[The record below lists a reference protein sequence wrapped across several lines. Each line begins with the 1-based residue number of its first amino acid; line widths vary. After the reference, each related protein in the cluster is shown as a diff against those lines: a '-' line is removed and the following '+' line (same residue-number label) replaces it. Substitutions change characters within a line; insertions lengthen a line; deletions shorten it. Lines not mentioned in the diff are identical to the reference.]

1 MCALQTSKR
10 GEEDRDVMQKHI
22 PVLLEE
28 AIDALNIK
36 ADGVYVDGT
45 LGCAGHA
52 QVILENLGLQ
62 GLLIGID
69 RDQDALKEARRVLVS
84 YEGRVKY
91 VHGNYSNILEILDGE
106 GISKIDGILVDFG
119 VSSLQLDEG
128 ERGFSFMKE
137 ARLDMRMDQSKGMCA
152 EDVVNSLPEKELADV
167 IYQFGEEGRSRK
179 IARFIVK
186 ARRRKRIET
195 TLELADVIQKAHGRR
210 SKIHPATKTFQ
221 ALRIY
226 VNDELA
232 HIDQFLEDSMTALKS
247 EGRLCVM
254 AYHSLEDR
262 RVKQTFR
269 TWAKEGKV
277 ALLTRK
283 AILASREE
291 IKRNKRSRSVRLRV
305 CEALNKSSDLG

>member
-1 MCALQTSKR
+1 
-10 GEEDRDVMQKHI
+10 
-22 PVLLEE
+22 
-28 AIDALNIK
+28 
-36 ADGVYVDGT
+36 
-45 LGCAGHA
+45 
-52 QVILENLGLQ
+52 
-62 GLLIGID
+62 
-69 RDQDALKEARRVLVS
+69 
-84 YEGRVKY
+84 
-91 VHGNYSNILEILDGE
+91 
-106 GISKIDGILVDFG
+106 
-119 VSSLQLDEG
+119 
-128 ERGFSFMKE
+128 MKE